1 MSARQSLPPLFEGV
15 PYEYASV
22 VDAGS
27 LIFTAGAC
35 PIDAEEN
42 VVAVDDVVAQALAA
56 YDNLQ
61 AVLERYGAEPKHLIR
76 TTVYVV
82 GTREDLVT
90 AWTAIAEQLL
100 PHRPP
105 STLIGV
111 TALGYANQLVE
122 IDGVA
127 ALPRDTQEGAMWSLQ
142 SLRTAARVEITTNS
156 TTVDG
161 RTK

>member
-1 MSARQSLPPLFEGV
+1 MKGKTESVISAEGSLPQLYEGV

-35 PIDAEEN
+35 PIDVEGN
-42 VVAVDDVVAQALAA
+42 VVAVNDVVAQALVA
-56 YDNLQ
+56 YDNLR

-82 GTREDLVT
+82 GTREDLVA
-90 AWTAIAEQLL
+90 AWAAIAERLL
-100 PHRPP
+100 PYRPP

-127 ALPRDTQEGAMWSLQ
+127 ALPRDTQ
-142 SLRTAARVEITTNS
+142 
-156 TTVDG
+156 
-161 RTK
+161 